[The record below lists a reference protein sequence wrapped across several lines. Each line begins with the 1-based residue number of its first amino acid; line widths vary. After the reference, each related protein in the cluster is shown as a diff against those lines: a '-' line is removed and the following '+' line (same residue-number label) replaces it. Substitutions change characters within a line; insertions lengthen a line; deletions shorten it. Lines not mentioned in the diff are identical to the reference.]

1 MCVCSLLLTV
11 PLLHLSLWHVMCSQA
26 DETKIG
32 CLTIEMTR
40 LLRKLLVKFVQ
51 MRHVKDKAD
60 VRDVDYTNPELH
72 HDNEFMAVG
81 LPARTLLADTDAAI
95 ANQRRQSFSG
105 ELYICLFGLYVQCVK
120 LTVRNYAA

>member
-1 MCVCSLLLTV
+1 
-11 PLLHLSLWHVMCSQA
+11 MCSQA

-51 MRHVKDKAD
+51 MHHVKDKAD
-60 VRDVDYTNPELH
+60 VRDVDYANPELH

-95 ANQRRQSFSG
+95 EESTKTKFFR
-105 ELYICLFGLYVQCVK
+105 
-120 LTVRNYAA
+120 